1 MIKCTGT
8 KKVTWKITD
17 PKRWKSVKESITWT
31 EGILVNFLNQQ
42 ENYRSAY
49 QYILK
54 KVNQSTTVASPW
66 SGRYILPTS
75 QKVNKT
81 LQGLSESHVLWHF
94 YNFRTPSKKLSKS
107 KSKSKRLS
115 RLEVSKFM
123 VKNNIQRTTVICCS
137 RWKKERRSGICAV
150 MFTNAKC
157 KGYPWKTGKI

>member
-54 KVNQSTTVASPW
+54 KV
-66 SGRYILPTS
+66 TS
-75 QKVNKT
+75 VHHSSIT
-81 LQGLSESHVLWHF
+81 LIWKI
-94 YNFRTPSKKLSKS
+94 YPSNEPKS
-107 KSKSKRLS
+107 
-115 RLEVSKFM
+115 
-123 VKNNIQRTTVICCS
+123 Q
-137 RWKKERRSGICAV
+137 
-150 MFTNAKC
+150 
-157 KGYPWKTGKI
+157 